1 MFGLIALL
9 YTSFLVIYLRICVG
23 LCTCGGVC
31 CAFGYV
37 CGGGGVCVWGGG
49 GGGGK
54 FVCMQ
59 FILIHFQCFYN
70 NTIIV
75 GPLPFADS
83 AVQGRRLLPNYCAH
97 ECRHYGTDC
106 CKLINVLDTWMP
118 HILTLTFFN
127 QISFQLT
134 ENLSSFAIHQI
145 EKSDIFVSLLKSDT
159 DV

>member
-1 MFGLIALL
+1 MFGL
-9 YTSFLVIYLRICVG
+9 CVG

-31 CAFGYV
+31 VFGYV
-37 CGGGGVCVWGGG
+37 CGGVCVCVCCECVCVCMCVCGGG
-49 GGGGK
+49 GGGGGGGR
-54 FVCMQ
+54 FMCMQ

-70 NTIIV
+70 NTDIT

-106 CKLINVLDTWMP
+106 CKLINVLDTWIP
-118 HILTLTFFN
+118 RILTLTFFN
-127 QISFQLT
+127 QISFQST